1 MSQRPLL
8 DIVNDVRAFV
18 ASQKCTQIVLAKEA
32 KCSQGTISRALANE
46 PKRLSRTLKRLCI
59 YANIPVDE
67 DDEPV
72 RLRELPSN
80 LVHAIQGVWNGEPEH
95 ADALAR
101 VLRSVGA
108 LVRSD
113 VRPEPIDEQGR

>member
-1 MSQRPLL
+1 MSQRPLP

-18 ASQKCTQIVLAKEA
+18 ASHKCAQRVLAKKA
-32 KCSQGTISRALANE
+32 KCNQGTISRALANE
-46 PKRLSRTLKRLCI
+46 PKRLSRTLKRLCK
-59 YANIPVDE
+59 YANIPIDE
-67 DDEPV
+67 NDMPA
-72 RLRELPSN
+72 RQRELPSN
-80 LVHAIQGVWNGEPEH
+80 LVHAIQGVWNGEQEH

-113 VRPEPIDEQGR
+113 PRPEAD